1 MSKIY
6 NFYHNDLDKTWY
18 DSSTVKYS
26 ECEDLDDQRKTLR
39 VVFNNGTQYEYSDV
53 DVMDYLM
60 FREDVSQGKG
70 LNKYIKAKEYEFRKL
85 DNVDISRID
94 EDLKHLSETDFYI
107 TAWKDNNDL
116 ITIDVI
122 RNSGE
127 VLYSADSIS
136 LDTFNIVEDILDAMK
151 IKVKFDRKWE

>member
-94 EDLKHLSETDFYI
+94 EDLKHLSEADFYI
-107 TAWKDNNDL
+107 TACKDNNDL